1 LAIEYVYLAF
11 PFQSPTKFSQIWILG
26 LKIYHLATLLSHG
39 IQKRG
44 KIHQMTTYNTKW
56 PKIYLMVGKLTKL
69 PQNIPTSSIVRPS
82 KIYPNWNFWFENI
95 PSGNPA

>member
-1 LAIEYVYLAF
+1 
-11 PFQSPTKFSQIWILG
+11 
-26 LKIYHLATLLSHG
+26 
-39 IQKRG
+39 
-44 KIHQMTTYNTKW
+44 
-56 PKIYLMVGKLTKL
+56 MVGKLTKL